1 MTETIGQS
9 DISRTELSQ
18 NLACGPLD
26 WPWPQLSLWGPTVTL
41 DHRVQIPSKI
51 PAPSWKASCYR
62 PRAQRA
68 GSLRETPSGVCVK
81 TVLRAV
87 SQSCTQ
93 SPEPPSGCHTLPGVK
108 RRQKCWLAPETPFP
122 APGLPDLV
130 YLFRLIKQNS
140 LDSGWERAKCIVLP
154 AFLGWVWSCSQ
165 AWEWEMG

>member
-1 MTETIGQS
+1 MGA
-9 DISRTELSQ
+9 SR
-18 NLACGPLD
+18 LALA
-26 WPWPQLSLWGPTVTL
+26 SAVTL
-41 DHRVQIPSKI
+41 WSYSDPGSQRTDPFQNPCSLLEAQLLRAMGSK
-51 PAPSWKASCYR
+51 SWVFKGNSWC
-62 PRAQRA
+62 
-68 GSLRETPSGVCVK
+68 GLCVK

-93 SPEPPSGCHTLPGVK
+93 SPESPSGCHTLPGVK

-130 YLFRLIKQNS
+130 YLFRLIKQDS

-165 AWEWEMG
+165 GWEWEMG